1 MLGRSRAAHRS
12 AAPATATGGT
22 GTAGGDPAA
31 GTGDGAL
38 STPAAMV
45 AAAVDLPVR
54 TLWANSSPTLSCPAG
69 RSSAGLLNVPSY
81 PIIALPSI
89 GARGTYRRHICYAV
103 RRDFGG
109 CENCRAVL

>member
-1 MLGRSRAAHRS
+1 MLGRPRAAHRS

-45 AAAVDLPVR
+45 AAAVDLPVW
-54 TLWANSSPTLSCPAG
+54 TLWANTPTLSCLAG
-69 RSSAGLLNVPSY
+69 RSSAGLLNVPSN

-89 GARGTYRRHICYAV
+89 GARGTSRRHICYAV

-109 CENCRAVL
+109 CENSRAVL